1 MPTLVNQLRPMAHD
15 YVRHGGKRNRRQQMK
30 RLAAFLTWIQSRERV
45 TGLDQVGKRHV
56 IQFWKAHRE
65 LARRTRYGYW
75 LAIRELWGWLE
86 RPGEPPRPFQTNS
99 PYQSQT
105 HEIEV
110 QS

>member
-1 MPTLVNQLRPMAHD
+1 MLTLAEQLRPLAHG

-56 IQFWKAHRE
+56 ILFWKAQRE
-65 LARRTRYGYW
+65 MAPRTLYGYW
-75 LAIRELWGWLE
+75 LAIRELWRWLE
-86 RPGEPPRPFQTNS
+86 RPGEPPRPLQTNA
-99 PYQSQT
+99 QSQS
-105 HEIEV
+105 HEFEA